1 MEVLV
6 QLGQF
11 LGWLGVFFI
20 GCGVLW
26 FVSVYAEKQK

>member
-6 QLGQF
+6 PLGQF

-20 GCGVLW
+20 GCAALW
-26 FVSVYAEKQK
+26 FVSVYAEQKK

>member
-1 MEVLV
+1 MEVLM

-20 GCGVLW
+20 GCAALW
-26 FVSVYAEKQK
+26 FVTVYAEKNK